1 MLVRFAT
8 MLAKKIPAVFFAHGS
23 GAEPVR
29 DWLKSLPRP
38 DQKRIGDGR

>member
-1 MLVRFAT
+1 MI
-8 MLAKKIPAVFFAHGS
+8 AKRIPAVFFANES

-29 DWLKSLPRP
+29 DWLKSLSRP